1 MSKKNKK
8 GIVYST
14 NPDFEYEY
22 EDEEI
27 EETLPPEK
35 QKLRVELDRKK
46 RKGKQVSLV
55 TGFVGTEDDLK
66 DLSKI
71 LKTKCG
77 VGGSAKDGEI
87 VIQGDHRKK
96 IGDILTGLGYKCRVI
111 WSQQISIKTR
121 FIFDCIFQNLLRTNH
136 LLCSITKPSFLT

>member
-1 MSKKNKK
+1 MGKKNRK

-22 EDEEI
+22 ESDEQQ
-27 EETLPPEK
+27 ETLPPEQ

-55 TGFVGTEDDLK
+55 TGFVGTEEDLK
-66 DLSKI
+66 ALAKT

-87 VIQGDHRKK
+87 VIQGDHRQK
-96 IGDILTGLGYKCRVI
+96 IGQILSDLGYKCRVI
-111 WSQQISIKTR
+111 
-121 FIFDCIFQNLLRTNH
+121 
-136 LLCSITKPSFLT
+136 